1 MRIPAPEG
9 LTLVALSGGAD
20 SVALLLLLQ
29 EAGARV
35 EALHCN
41 FQLRGGESDRDE
53 RFVADLC
60 LRRGVPLSVRRFD
73 TRAEARRRGVSLEM
87 AARDLRYTW
96 FEQERAARGARWIA
110 VAHHRD
116 DQAETVLLHLLR
128 GTGLRGLCG
137 MRRENG
143 HLLRP
148 LLDFSRQD
156 LLDYLLARGEG
167 HVEDSTNAE
176 RDALRNR
183 IRLDVMPLLR
193 DINPRAVEHIAQ
205 TAARVAS
212 ALEPVPEGGHT
223 LHSLHEWLH
232 PCGFTPAQQADIL
245 RDMDKPSG
253 AIYESPTHRL
263 LRNRGQLI
271 LERRGEPSS
280 CRWEGRV
287 VETDDA
293 LAFLRTQSLDARH
306 AYLDADK
313 LTFPLQERTPRR
325 GDRFQPFGMRGTRL
339 VSDFLTDLK
348 LSRFEKERQPLLLS
362 GDTIAWVVGRRTD
375 DRFRVTEATRRVYCI
390 SCTMS

>member
-20 SVALLLLLQ
+20 SVALLHLLL

-41 FQLRGGESDRDE
+41 FRLRGEESDRDE
-53 RFVADLC
+53 RFASDLC
-60 LRRGVPLSVRRFD
+60 ARLGVPLAVRRFD
-73 TRAEARRRGVSLEM
+73 TRAEAARRGISIEM
-87 AARDLRYTW
+87 AARDLRYAW
-96 FEQERAARGARWIA
+96 FEQERQARQARWIA

-128 GTGLRGLCG
+128 GTGLRGLAG

-143 HLLRP
+143 HILRP
-148 LLDFSRQD
+148 LLDFSRQE
-156 LLDYLLARGEG
+156 LLDYLRTKGEA

-193 DINPRAVEHIAQ
+193 DINPKAVEHIAQ

-212 ALEPVPEGGHT
+212 ALEPAPEGGHT
-223 LHSLHEWLH
+223 AHTLHEWLH
-232 PCGFTPAQQADIL
+232 PCGFTPAQEADIL
-245 RDMDKPSG
+245 RDLGKPSG

-263 LRNRGQLI
+263 LRNRGQLV
-271 LERRGEPSS
+271 LERRDEPASWQ
-280 CRWEGRV
+280 WEAHT
-287 VETDDA
+287 VETADA
-293 LAFLRTQSLDARH
+293 LAFLRTQPLDARH

-313 LTFPLQERTPRR
+313 LTLPLRERTPQA

-348 LSRFEKERQPLLLS
+348 LNRFEKERQPLLLS
-362 GDTIAWVVGRRTD
+362 GEDIVWVVGRRAD
-375 DRFRVTEATRRVYCI
+375 HRFRVTEATRRVYCI
-390 SCTMS
+390 FCKMS